1 MNKVLF
7 IMMLVL
13 ISSSCSDDNSS
24 TNVIDSEISSIL
36 GQWSGPMV
44 YPSTGYQYT
53 FTFEDINFNVF
64 SEVFNGVDYDT
75 IIGSGTYSI
84 DTNPVLNELDLIID
98 SYLYNGTN
106 LYSNLTSLCIYQ
118 IFSSDTLKLSCAEP
132 GTNIRPSI
140 LGTESNMQYFILT
153 KDINY

>member
-1 MNKVLF
+1 MKKVLF
-7 IMMLVL
+7 IMILGL

-24 TNVIDSEISSIL
+24 TNVTESENSSIL
-36 GQWSGPMV
+36 GEWSGPMV

-64 SEVFNGVDYDT
+64 SEIYNGVDYDILT
-75 IIGSGTYSI
+75 GLGTYTIGNNSA
-84 DTNPVLNELDLIID
+84 LNELDLLVD
-98 SYLYNGTN
+98 TYLYNGTN
-106 LYSNLTSLCIYQ
+106 LYSDLTSLCIYQ

-153 KDINY
+153 KVIN